1 MNNNENNPYV
11 NNYDNTYN
19 NKYNNIQIQVFTF
32 NKDKNNNFD
41 FNHLRKENIESFFIF
56 KSSKSQINLQLMKKE
71 EALKQERRKR
81 ESIEFE
87 LIDELDKLY
96 NKIKKLEFTNNGLKA
111 DVTEYEKII
120 ANKDKNYENLKNDI
134 NELLI
139 NQKQQIINRENRN
152 NANLMKDREVKC
164 QTDLLKKQDEIE
176 NLKYE
181 KGLLENKYNNL
192 DKEFKQLKDNQE
204 NNEEIYDL
212 KKENYRLIEQ
222 INKHKEK
229 KCG

>member
-56 KSSKSQINLQLMKKE
+56 KSLKSQINLQLMKKE
-71 EALKQERRKR
+71 EALKKERRKR

-139 NQKQQIINRENRN
+139 IQKQQIINRENRN

-164 QTDLLKKQDEIE
+164 QTE
-176 NLKYE
+176 
-181 KGLLENKYNNL
+181 
-192 DKEFKQLKDNQE
+192 
-204 NNEEIYDL
+204 
-212 KKENYRLIEQ
+212 
-222 INKHKEK
+222 
-229 KCG
+229 

>member
-1 MNNNENNPYV
+1 M
-11 NNYDNTYN
+11 
-19 NKYNNIQIQVFTF
+19 
-32 NKDKNNNFD
+32 
-41 FNHLRKENIESFFIF
+41 
-56 KSSKSQINLQLMKKE
+56 
-71 EALKQERRKR
+71 
-81 ESIEFE
+81 
-87 LIDELDKLY
+87 Y

-139 NQKQQIINRENRN
+139 IQKQQIINRENRN

-181 KGLLENKYNNL
+181 KGLLENTAWFIK
-192 DKEFKQLKDNQE
+192 
-204 NNEEIYDL
+204 I
-212 KKENYRLIEQ
+212 
-222 INKHKEK
+222 
-229 KCG
+229 